1 MISKQANVSKLAIFV
16 LNQNQTGTEIWRTAV
31 IKATNTNE
39 YWFQNEL
46 VPALNKKVQLPV
58 INKAGYIPR
67 SCGINHVVDSP
78 YSLNSFPINL
88 RSNVK
93 QVTAVTT

>member
-1 MISKQANVSKLAIFV
+1 LISKQANVSKLAIFA

-46 VPALNKKVQLPV
+46 VPALNAPKIK
-58 INKAGYIPR
+58 
-67 SCGINHVVDSP
+67 
-78 YSLNSFPINL
+78 
-88 RSNVK
+88 
-93 QVTAVTT
+93 